1 MTDYPQADDELTA
14 HVWNI
19 MSTWHRG
26 VGNKIDRSALTWK
39 IFGYAAT
46 TRSANGVRS
55 VLPSYDRRMR
65 DALSRLPV
73 VHDDGYFVPETFEEA
88 ESYMNRERS
97 RIRSLAKRQRMLN
110 DWLKHRRE
118 PEIRQLELEM

>member
-14 HVWNI
+14 RVWDI
-19 MSTWHRG
+19 MRTWHRG
-26 VGNKIDRSALTWK
+26 PDHRVDRSTLAWA
-39 IFGYAAT
+39 IFGRVVYT
-46 TRSANGVRS
+46 DSYNIR
-55 VLPSYDRRMR
+55 PSYDRRMR

-88 ESYMNRERS
+88 EAYMNRERS

-110 DWLKHRRE
+110 DWLRHRRE